1 MINAETVLDS
11 VKRRWIFILVIT
23 AVCLG
28 LAVASSISSD
38 GEEVVNKTYTAQA
51 SVYVSANE
59 KSEGEASYNYEV
71 DDDRLMTDARRV
83 VVSHS
88 VAGEVRETLGEEVTI
103 ASPFWINTKSNTN
116 FYTRF
121 IFVSASAPTTELA
134 IEAANLAAEK
144 TVDVLNT
151 MPTVSEAY
159 VSDWA
164 ALAATG
170 SRAADFGADPF
181 VVESDPIVVASSA
194 ISMKKLV
201 VYGLVGLVGSVFLFA
216 AFDILTRK
224 ARSAADVER
233 LLGVPVIAS
242 VKDPRAVG
250 SLVDDVRSI
259 MAKHDFRSI
268 AIVGGVEGDRANEIA
283 DALCTEGVFVSDT
296 IVVADD
302 MGAATKLIDAG
313 CALVVLAYGKSSG
326 KDIDLVE
333 SKLRLTGAPVI
344 GAVFIGK

>member
-1 MINAETVLDS
+1 MINIETVLDS

-28 LAVASSISSD
+28 LSVVSSLSSD
-38 GEEVVNKTYTAQA
+38 GEEVVNRSYTAQA

-59 KSEGEASYNYEV
+59 KSQGEAAYNYEV
-71 DDDRLMTDARRV
+71 DDDKLIADARRV

-88 VAGEVRETLGEEVTI
+88 VAGEVREALGEEVTI
-103 ASPFWINTKSNTN
+103 ASPFWINSKSNTN

-159 VSDWA
+159 VSDRA
-164 ALAATG
+164 ALATTN

-181 VVESDPIVVASSA
+181 VVESNPIVVASSA

-201 VYGLVGLVGSVFLFA
+201 VYGLVGLVGSVFAFA
-216 AFDILTRK
+216 AFDILTRR

-233 LLGVPVIAS
+233 LLGVPVIAT
-242 VKDPRAVG
+242 VKDPFASG
-250 SLVDDVRSI
+250 SFVDDARSI
-259 MAKHDFRSI
+259 MAKHGFESI
-268 AIVGGVEGDRANEIA
+268 AVIGGVEGDRANEIA
-283 DALCTEGVFVSDT
+283 DALRAEGISVSDA
-296 IVVADD
+296 IVAADD
-302 MGAATKLIDAG
+302 VAAATKLINAG